1 MGDAEHPVTASEPLF
16 VRALYSYNGAD
27 SSSLSFGQGDIIE
40 VLSTLESGWW
50 DGVVLQSGV
59 RGWFPSNFVEELSE
73 DEAMWVANGGED
85 TRRGSIAS
93 QMSRRD
99 SERGDFSSGT
109 LSAFAGMDLNG
120 GLARDPTLQDFMS
133 GGEFDLSSFSTGG
146 DIFGEIA
153 AATSAVPS
161 SATSSAPMSRQQS
174 SASRTGPLHASTLS
188 IDSSTGDDY
197 WIPKMGRSGQLFYY
211 NTQTGET
218 SRDMPINGK
227 GDGTRIDPSEFG
239 QEEAGPSN
247 GGFVD
252 LCRPSTDSE
261 WSERMTEDGRGVY
274 YVNLRTGEQSWDPPT
289 SSSRRT
295 SIRPRAPAAD
305 AASLLS
311 SWTERPAHPTP
322 ADLAAAEHAGADT
335 SKRVS
340 AASDDSALD
349 ATFANSARRE
359 RRASDDADG
368 EDAMRPGRTPRKASA
383 ATTELL
389 GPPPPPL
396 VNDLEEMASRA
407 LEELVAFVA
416 LGGVANGSSL
426 RNPAEQRDQLV
437 QAGDDVV
444 HAIRVV
450 LHATG
455 ALEHSVLTS
464 PFASTASPVNEI
476 ASTLP
481 PRPPLP
487 PSAQAELR
495 PYSRRLI
502 STLSKL
508 SFSLRA
514 MWGLLETTAEDQF
527 VPEDDSP
534 ADPEEVL
541 RRAQARQQAL
551 TDRRVARDAR
561 FEHETKLRTEILQGA
576 QDVGGQVSNFLRA
589 FQSILLSLVAAGVFP
604 PAPLAELRA
613 PKSLQGSLRTEATA
627 LLLPGGGFGG
637 NWRGNGFV
645 SLPTAREAHTLHSAP
660 ALAYDWPARPIS
672 HDVVDEFARESGR
685 LVDQAQTLA
694 SMSGGTRAYEQAAA
708 MQRALAELLVR
719 VEDID
724 VAAGVDSQMPRADD
738 SRPNSTDS
746 VSDSLAGYSASVSEA
761 RSLLADFETRKQALY
776 DVAPRLLVALQP
788 SGPGRSR
795 TCPVTASQP
804 LVNAPLAG
812 MSLPTLAA
820 LASPSAQLSALAGDV
835 PHLVSSLC
843 DTLHALADTAAEQAK
858 APKHVRQASRSYRD
872 SALGTSTAESLTSGS
887 AARFS
892 QGQQSTVPSSVPSVR
907 DSVDSDF
914 FFSGQAVP
922 SHPGDSPRASLAPS
936 SSDKGTIRSQTSIN
950 GVGSVRGSIPLAS
963 RSSVSN
969 NSSVEVLDTPS
980 GLPPGWD
987 GRRRGSVATT
997 MTSSSG
1003 GGMAGQSLPSL
1014 VEGPSDPHFSPS
1026 RGSAKNIQKLL
1037 GELPPELMQQQPEPS
1052 RPWYLERD
1060 WNDEDL
1066 SFTMEN
1072 TIKGGTLRG
1081 LVIAAT
1087 SHEGRVDSSYL
1098 SAFLMTY
1105 RTFCSAHELLD
1116 HLVERYLMPTP
1127 QGLSPEEYHD
1137 WEAKKQ
1143 RPVRARVT
1151 NLLKAWVREYMDNE
1165 DLDRD
1170 VLEWIRDFALNTMAE
1185 KGQSLQICKSVDEKL
1200 QGASRRPVGNLA
1212 PGPLP
1217 QPIVPRNLKKIKL
1230 VDIEPLE
1237 LARQLTIMDG
1247 RLFQRITPQECLSKA
1262 WPKQFGSE
1270 APNISAMIDM
1280 SNAVTRWVTESILAQ
1295 EDLKKRAA
1303 VVKHF
1308 VAIAERC
1315 LALNNFSTL
1324 IHIIA
1329 GLNSTPIH
1337 RLRRTWEVVS
1347 QKTMITL
1354 GMLNRL
1360 MKPDKNY
1367 KEYRDILRKSAPPC
1381 VPFLGVYLTD
1391 WTFIGDGNPDTI
1403 REKPHQINFQKRQ
1416 KASELILMIKLH
1428 QATTY
1433 NLQAVPAIAKLL
1445 QDALFPQFLDPAN
1458 EDQRLYEIS
1467 LALEPRERDD
1477 EKIARLLS
1485 ESGFL

>member
-1 MGDAEHPVTASEPLF
+1 MGDAAHPVTAAEPLY

-27 SSSLSFGQGDIIE
+27 SSSLSFRQGDIIE

-50 DGVVLQSGV
+50 DGVVLQWGV
-59 RGWFPSNFVEELSE
+59 RGWFPSNFVEELSQ
-73 DEAMWVANGGED
+73 DEALWVVNGGD
-85 TRRGSIAS
+85 DNRRGSIAS
-93 QMSRRD
+93 EMSRRD
-99 SERGDFSSGT
+99 SEQGDFSSGA
-109 LSAFAGMDLNG
+109 LSALAGMDLNG
-120 GLARDPTLQDFMS
+120 GIARDPTLQDFMS

-161 SATSSAPMSRQQS
+161 SATPSVPMSRHQS
-174 SASRTGPLHASTLS
+174 SAGRTGPLHTSTLS
-188 IDSSTGDDY
+188 IGSSTGDADY
-197 WIPKMGRSGQLFYY
+197 WVPKMGQSGQLFYY

-218 SRDMPINGK
+218 SRDMPIDGK

-239 QEEAGPSN
+239 VEESAPSH

-252 LCRPSTDSE
+252 LRRPNSDSD
-261 WSERMTEDGRGVY
+261 WSERMTEDGRAVY
-274 YVNLRTGEQSWDPPT
+274 FVNLRTGEQSWDPPT

-322 ADLAAAEHAGADT
+322 ADLAAAEHPET

-340 AASDDSALD
+340 GASDDSALD
-349 ATFANSARRE
+349 TTFANLTRCE
-359 RRASDDADG
+359 RRASDDADDG
-368 EDAMRPGRTPRKASA
+368 YAADPGRGHRTASA

-396 VNDLEEMASRA
+396 VADLEEMASRVLRA
-407 LEELVAFVA
+407 LVAFVA
-416 LGGVANGSSL
+416 LGGVASGACG

-464 PFASTASPVNEI
+464 PFASSVSPVNKI
-476 ASTLP
+476 ATGLP

-502 STLSKL
+502 SNLSKL

-514 MWGLLETTAEDQF
+514 MWGLLETTDEDQF

-534 ADPEEVL
+534 ADPEEFL
-541 RRAQARQQAL
+541 RRVQARQQAL
-551 TDRRVARDAR
+551 TDRRIARDAR
-561 FEHETKLRTEILQGA
+561 FGHETKLRREILQGA

-589 FQSILLSLVAAGVFP
+589 FQSILLSLIAAGVFS
-604 PAPLAELRA
+604 PASLAELRA
-613 PKSLQGSLRTEATA
+613 PKSRQGSLRTEATA
-627 LLLPGGGFGG
+627 LFLPGAGFGG

-645 SLPTAREAHTLHSAP
+645 SLPTARETYSSSENK
-660 ALAYDWPARPIS
+660 ALAYEWPSKPFTRE
-672 HDVVDEFARESGR
+672 VVENFARDARR
-685 LVDQAQTLA
+685 LVDLA
-694 SMSGGTRAYEQAAA
+694 HAVASSDGSARAYDQAGA
-708 MQRALAELLVR
+708 MQQTLAELLAR
-719 VEDID
+719 IEDID
-724 VAAGVDSQMPRADD
+724 IAAGVDSQMPRADD

-746 VSDSLAGYSASVSEA
+746 VGTSLAGYSASVIEA
-761 RSLLADFETRKQALY
+761 KSLLADFETRKQALY
-776 DVAPRLLVALQP
+776 DVAPRLLSALQSRMP
-788 SGPGRSR
+788 IRSHAR
-795 TCPVTASQP
+795 LVMASQP
-804 LVNAPLAG
+804 LVNAPLLG
-812 MSLPTLAA
+812 VSVPTLAA
-820 LASPSAQLSALAGDV
+820 PVFSSSQLSDLDDDL
-835 PHLVSSLC
+835 PQLVSGLC
-843 DTLHALADTAAEQAK
+843 DTLHALVATAERQSK

-872 SALGTSTAESLTSGS
+872 STFGTSTAESLTSGS

-892 QGQQSTVPSSVPSVR
+892 QGQQSTVPSTVPSVR

-914 FFSGQAVP
+914 FFSGQAIP

-936 SSDKGTIRSQTSIN
+936 SSDKDTIRSQTSTN
-950 GVGSVRGSIPLAS
+950 GMGPVRGSIPPAS

-969 NSSVEVLDTPS
+969 NSSVEMLDTPS

-1014 VEGPSDPHFSPS
+1014 FEGPSDSHFSPS
-1026 RGSAKNIQKLL
+1026 RGSTKNIQKLL
-1037 GELPPELMQQQPEPS
+1037 GELPPELMQPEPA

-1105 RTFCSAHELLD
+1105 RTFCSPHALLD
-1116 HLVERYLMPTP
+1116 HLVERYLMPRP

-1137 WEAKKQ
+1137 WETKKQ

-1151 NLLKAWVREYMDNE
+1151 NLLKTWVREYMDNE

-1170 VLEWIRDFALNTMAE
+1170 VLERIRDFALNTMAE

-1247 RLFQRITPQECLSKA
+1247 RLFQRIPPQECLSKA
-1262 WPKQFGSE
+1262 WPKQFGSD

-1303 VVKHF
+1303 IVKHF

-1391 WTFIGDGNPDTI
+1391 WTFIGDGNPDMI

-1433 NLQAVPAIAKLL
+1433 NLQAVPAIAKFL

-1485 ESGFL
+1485 ESGFI

>member
-1 MGDAEHPVTASEPLF
+1 MGDAAHLVMGTEPLF

-27 SSSLSFGQGDIIE
+27 SSSLSFRQGDIIE

-73 DEAMWVANGGED
+73 EEAMWVANGGDEA
-85 TRRGSIAS
+85 RRDSVAS

-99 SERGDFSSGT
+99 SELGDFTSGT
-109 LSAFAGMDLNG
+109 LSAFAGIDLNG
-120 GLARDPTLQDFMS
+120 GLARDPTLQDFIS

-153 AATSAVPS
+153 AATSAAPS
-161 SATSSAPMSRQQS
+161 STTSSAPMSRQPS

-188 IDSSTGDDY
+188 MGSSAGDADY
-197 WIPKMGRSGQLFYY
+197 WIPKMGRSGQLFYF

-218 SRDMPINGK
+218 SRDMPIDGK

-239 QEEAGPSN
+239 GDEAGPSD
-247 GGFVD
+247 GSFGD
-252 LCRPSTDSE
+252 LRRPSSDSE

-311 SWTERPAHPTP
+311 SWTERPAQPTP
-322 ADLAAAEHAGADT
+322 ADLAAAENTGIDA

-340 AASDDSALD
+340 GASDDSALD

-359 RRASDDADG
+359 RREHDDADEAALSG
-368 EDAMRPGRTPRKASA
+368 QRSRKAF

-396 VNDLEEMASRA
+396 ISDLEEMVSRA
-407 LEELVAFVA
+407 LQELVAVVGM
-416 LGGVANGSSL
+416 GGVACSSSE
-426 RNPAEQRDQLV
+426 RNLADRRDQLV

-464 PFASTASPVNEI
+464 PLASSVAPVNET
-476 ASTLP
+476 SSLP

-487 PSAQAELR
+487 TSAQVELR

-551 TDRRVARDAR
+551 SDRRIARDAR

-576 QDVGGQVSNFLRA
+576 QDVGGQVTNFLRA
-589 FQSILLSLVAAGVFP
+589 FQGIFLALVAAGVFA
-604 PAPLAELRA
+604 PAPLAEMRA
-613 PKSLQGSLRTEATA
+613 PKSLQGSLRTDATA

-645 SLPTAREAHTLHSAP
+645 SLPIARETYASSSTK
-660 ALAYDWPARPIS
+660 ALAYEPPSKPIS
-672 HDVVDEFARESGR
+672 RELVDEFAKDARR
-685 LVDQAQTLA
+685 FVDCAHTLTSTRGATGACELAATMQTTLA
-694 SMSGGTRAYEQAAA
+694 EVVARI
-708 MQRALAELLVR
+708 
-719 VEDID
+719 EDID
-724 VAAGVDSQMPRADD
+724 IAAGVDSQMPRADD

-746 VSDSLAGYSASVSEA
+746 VADSLAEYSASVVEA
-761 RSLLADFETRKQALY
+761 RSQLADFEVRKQALY
-776 DVAPRLLVALQP
+776 DVAPRLLVALQASAP
-788 SGPGRSR
+788 IRSGAS
-795 TCPVTASQP
+795 PVVASQP

-812 MSLPTLAA
+812 LSVPTLAPKVS
-820 LASPSAQLSALAGDV
+820 ASSRLSALADDV
-835 PHLVSSLC
+835 PRIVSDLC
-843 DTLHALADTAAEQAK
+843 DVLHALADTADKQSK
-858 APKHVRQASRSYRD
+858 APKHLRQAPRSYRD
-872 SALGTSTAESLTSGS
+872 SAFGASTAESLASGS
-887 AARFS
+887 GARFS
-892 QGQQSTVPSSVPSVR
+892 QGQQSTVPSSLAPSVR
-907 DSVDSDF
+907 DSIDSDF
-914 FFSGQAVP
+914 FFSGQGGP
-922 SHPGDSPRASLAPS
+922 SLPGDSPRASVAPS
-936 SSDKGTIRSQTSIN
+936 LSDKGTIRSQTSIN
-950 GVGSVRGSIPLAS
+950 GAGGVRGSFPLAS

-969 NSSVEVLDTPS
+969 NSSVEVLDAPS

-987 GRRRGSVATT
+987 GRRRASVATT

-1014 VEGPSDPHFSPS
+1014 AEGPSDPHFSPS

-1037 GELPPELMQQQPEPS
+1037 GELPPELMQAEPV

-1087 SHEGRVDSSYL
+1087 SHEGRGALSSL
-1098 SAFLMTY
+1098 SIAPSRLTRAPCSRLVVPVGFPHDLPDFLH
-1105 RTFCSAHELLD
+1105 CA
-1116 HLVERYLMPTP
+1116 
-1127 QGLSPEEYHD
+1127 
-1137 WEAKKQ
+1137 
-1143 RPVRARVT
+1143 RPPRSSRRALPDAR
-1151 NLLKAWVREYMDNE
+1151 
-1165 DLDRD
+1165 
-1170 VLEWIRDFALNTMAE
+1170 
-1185 KGQSLQICKSVDEKL
+1185 
-1200 QGASRRPVGNLA
+1200 ASRSLA
-1212 PGPLP
+1212 RG
-1217 QPIVPRNLKKIKL
+1217 VPRLGGQETATRASAVSKR
-1230 VDIEPLE
+1230 VP
-1237 LARQLTIMDG
+1237 G
-1247 RLFQRITPQECLSKA
+1247 RFQR
-1262 WPKQFGSE
+1262 
-1270 APNISAMIDM
+1270 
-1280 SNAVTRWVTESILAQ
+1280 
-1295 EDLKKRAA
+1295 
-1303 VVKHF
+1303 
-1308 VAIAERC
+1308 
-1315 LALNNFSTL
+1315 
-1324 IHIIA
+1324 
-1329 GLNSTPIH
+1329 
-1337 RLRRTWEVVS
+1337 
-1347 QKTMITL
+1347 
-1354 GMLNRL
+1354 
-1360 MKPDKNY
+1360 
-1367 KEYRDILRKSAPPC
+1367 
-1381 VPFLGVYLTD
+1381 
-1391 WTFIGDGNPDTI
+1391 
-1403 REKPHQINFQKRQ
+1403 
-1416 KASELILMIKLH
+1416 
-1428 QATTY
+1428 
-1433 NLQAVPAIAKLL
+1433 
-1445 QDALFPQFLDPAN
+1445 
-1458 EDQRLYEIS
+1458 
-1467 LALEPRERDD
+1467 
-1477 EKIARLLS
+1477 
-1485 ESGFL
+1485 